1 MPRHGRAAAAAVG
14 LRSEPIA
21 LCLALTAVVILDGAT
36 IAIALPTLQNGL
48 SLSVVELQWVVN
60 ATSIAWAVLLVPAGR
75 RADRIGHWPSVRQGL
90 VPLAVGF
97 GCAAAA
103 PDFAVLIV
111 GRVAQGIGAAMT
123 TPSVIA
129 LLVQAAPSEERGEA
143 LGRFGA
149 VLSLLEL
156 LVPVS
161 AGLLVVVLGW
171 QSVFVSGLLFSL
183 IAWGL
188 VRRRGTEPA
197 GAAPAAMDWAG
208 TLLLAATVLAV
219 VLGTIQVHSSGIGSL
234 SALALFGAAVAAA
247 AAFVVAERR
256 SDAPTVDL
264 TLFRSAQFSAT
275 LAVLLFVFFAIGLY
289 LFFIT
294 IYLQRALHMSALLA
308 AVALVPISLFTIL
321 LSTHIGKLGDRTTH
335 YPLVIA
341 GLLIFSGGLLLT
353 ASGTKTLTYVA
364 LLPAIIAL
372 GVGMALVRGPLLSLF
387 YISVPDH
394 QAGMRTAISEV
405 VGRLGGVLGV
415 AIGVTIFLAVT
426 TADLNASLPAA
437 GFHHHVATTELQALW
452 SNPTSTK
459 RQYRALP
466 APARQQLF
474 KIVTDSANDALAVTL
489 FVCVALVGGLGV
501 PLIGLAAYRSRRQG
515 HGRFSSSSF

>member
-1 MPRHGRAAAAAVG
+1 M
-14 LRSEPIA
+14 A
-21 LCLALTAVVILDGAT
+21 LYLVLTAVVILDGAT
-36 IAIALPTLQNGL
+36 IAIALPTIQDGL
-48 SLSVVELQWVVN
+48 SLSVVQLQWVVN

-97 GCAAAA
+97 GCAAVA

-123 TPSVIA
+123 IPSVIA
-129 LLVQAAPSEERGEA
+129 LLIQAAPSGERGQA

-149 VLSLLEL
+149 VLGLLEL
-156 LVPVS
+156 LVPVY
-161 AGLLVVVLGW
+161 AGLLVVALGW

-183 IAWGL
+183 IAWAL
-188 VRRRGTEPA
+188 VREHGPEPA
-197 GAAPAAMDWAG
+197 GEAPPTMDWAG
-208 TLLLAATVLAV
+208 TSLLAVIVLAV
-219 VLGTIQVHSSGIGSL
+219 VLGTIQVHRSGIGSL
-234 SALALFGAAVAAA
+234 PALALVGTAVLAA
-247 AAFVVAERR
+247 AAFAAVERR
-256 SDAPTVDL
+256 AEAPTVDVA
-264 TLFRSAQFSAT
+264 LFRSAQFSAT

-308 AVALVPISLFTIL
+308 AVGLVPISLFTIL
-321 LSTHIGKLGDRTTH
+321 FSAHIGKLGDRTTH
-335 YPLVIA
+335 YPLVIV

-372 GVGMALVRGPLLSLF
+372 GVGMALFRGPLLSLF
-387 YISVPDH
+387 YNSVPDH

-426 TADLNASLPAA
+426 TADLNARLPAV
-437 GFHHHVATTELQALW
+437 GIHHHVAATKLQSLW
-452 SNPTSTK
+452 SHPTSTK
-459 RQYRALP
+459 RLYRTLP
-466 APARQQLF
+466 APFRHQLF
-474 KIVTDSANDALAVTL
+474 GVVTDSANDALAVTL
-489 FVCVALVGGLGV
+489 IVCAALVGVLGV
-501 PLIGLAAYRSRRQG
+501 SLIGLAAYRSRRLSRG
-515 HGRFSSSSF
+515 GAPPSRF

>member
-1 MPRHGRAAAAAVG
+1 MPRHARTAAAAVG
-14 LRSEPIA
+14 PRREPIA
-21 LCLALTAVVILDGAT
+21 LYLVLTAVVTLDGAT
-36 IAIALPTLQNGL
+36 IAIALPTLQDGL

-97 GCAAAA
+97 GSAAVA
-103 PDFAVLIV
+103 PDFAVLMV

-129 LLVQAAPSEERGEA
+129 LLIQAAPSEERGQA

-149 VLSLLEL
+149 VLGLLEL
-156 LVPVS
+156 LVPVY
-161 AGLLVVVLGW
+161 AGLLVVALGW

-197 GAAPAAMDWAG
+197 RAAPPAMDWAG
-208 TLLLAATVLAV
+208 TLLLAAMVLAV

-234 SALALFGAAVAAA
+234 SALALFGAAVATA

-256 SDAPTVDL
+256 SDAPTVDVS
-264 TLFRSAQFSAT
+264 LFRSAQFSAT

-308 AVALVPISLFTIL
+308 AVGLVPISLFTIL
-321 LSTHIGKLGDRTTH
+321 ISPHIGKLGDRTTH

-364 LLPAIIAL
+364 LLPAISAL
-372 GVGMALVRGPLLSLF
+372 GVGMALFRGPLLSLF
-387 YISVPDH
+387 YDSVPDH
-394 QAGMRTAISEV
+394 QAGRRTAISEV

-426 TADLNASLPAA
+426 TADLNARLPAA
-437 GFHHHVATTELQALW
+437 GIHQHVAAAKLQALW
-452 SNPTSTK
+452 SHPTSTK
-459 RQYRALP
+459 RLYRALP
-466 APARQQLF
+466 APVRQQLF
-474 KIVTDSANDALAVTL
+474 GIVTNSANDALAVTL
-489 FVCVALVGGLGV
+489 FVCAALVGVLGV
-501 PLIGLAAYRSRRQG
+501 SLIGLAAYRSRRQG
-515 HGRFSSSSF
+515 HSRASPSSF

>member
-1 MPRHGRAAAAAVG
+1 M
-14 LRSEPIA
+14 
-21 LCLALTAVVILDGAT
+21 
-36 IAIALPTLQNGL
+36 
-48 SLSVVELQWVVN
+48 
-60 ATSIAWAVLLVPAGR
+60 
-75 RADRIGHWPSVRQGL
+75 
-90 VPLAVGF
+90 
-97 GCAAAA
+97 
-103 PDFAVLIV
+103 
-111 GRVAQGIGAAMT
+111 
-123 TPSVIA
+123 
-129 LLVQAAPSEERGEA
+129 
-143 LGRFGA
+143 
-149 VLSLLEL
+149 
-156 LVPVS
+156 
-161 AGLLVVVLGW
+161 
-171 QSVFVSGLLFSL
+171 
-183 IAWGL
+183 
-188 VRRRGTEPA
+188 
-197 GAAPAAMDWAG
+197 
-208 TLLLAATVLAV
+208 VLAV
-219 VLGTIQVHSSGIGSL
+219 VLGTIQVHSAGIGSL
-234 SALALFGAAVAAA
+234 SALALFGAAVAAT
-247 AAFVVAERR
+247 AAFVVAEGR
-256 SDAPTVDL
+256 SEAPTVDL

-372 GVGMALVRGPLLSLF
+372 GVGMALFRGPLLSLF
-387 YISVPDH
+387 YNSVPDN

-415 AIGVTIFLAVT
+415 AIGVSIFLAVT
-426 TADLNASLPAA
+426 TADLNARLPAA

-474 KIVTDSANDALAVTL
+474 KIATDSANDALAVTL
-489 FVCVALVGGLGV
+489 FVCAALVGGLGV
-501 PLIGLAAYRSRRQG
+501 PLVGSAAYRSRRQG
-515 HGRFSSSSF
+515 HRGASPSSF